1 MRKTSI
7 LLTFTSLLLA
17 FSMFGCFYDNEEE
30 LYPGGCDTTNV
41 SYSKSI
47 KPIFTANCN
56 SCHYT
61 GNSEGYPA
69 TDNYNDVKKN
79 IVKITNSINYT
90 QNSPIKMPK
99 DAPKLSDCELT
110 RIDIWVRNGMP
121 NN

>member
-1 MRKTSI
+1 MKNTSI
-7 LLTFTSLLLA
+7 FLTLTSLLLA

-41 SYSKSI
+41 TYLKSI
-47 KPIFTANCN
+47 APLFTAHCN

-61 GNSEGYPA
+61 GNPDGYPV

-79 IVKITNSINYT
+79 IVKITNSINYI
-90 QNSPIKMPK
+90 QNAPKMPK

-110 RIDIWVRNGMP
+110 KIDIWVRNGMP